1 MHYPINPEVIESAT
15 VQLSDLAD
23 HLVEMKTRLV
33 AANEATQ
40 RDDLTAIIDSMSEL
54 RTASAAVIKT
64 QDDVFPQTALPVVM
78 PPLRNIEAY
87 KGLPRAKYFTALVTI
102 EAKFNK
108 DSGDHMMLP
117 GGNDSVIISRIHLA
131 SASRAAAHAGITTAI
146 SRTNSYVIRPTDVN
160 ADRAVKETQ
169 RASQAVTYMRRRY
182 DALINDPR
190 FAEIHDVFDGWCEW
204 NEMGE
209 TTPRADD
216 GK

>member
-1 MHYPINPEVIESAT
+1 MHYPINFEVIESAT

-23 HLVEMKTRLV
+23 HLVAMKARVV

-64 QDDVFPQTALPVVM
+64 QDDVFLKTELPVVM
-78 PPLRNIEAY
+78 PPLRNIETY
-87 KGLPRAKYFTALVTI
+87 KGLLRAKYFTALVTI
-102 EAKFNK
+102 EAEFKK
-108 DSGDHMMLP
+108 DSGDHKMLP
-117 GGNDSVIISRIHLA
+117 GGSDSVIISRMHLA

-146 SRTNSYVIRPTDVN
+146 SRTNSYLIRPTDVN

-169 RASQAVTYMRRRY
+169 RASQAVTYMHRRY

-190 FAEIHDVFDGWCEW
+190 FVEIHDVFDGWREW
-204 NEMGE
+204 NEMGDK
-209 TTPRADD
+209 TPQADN